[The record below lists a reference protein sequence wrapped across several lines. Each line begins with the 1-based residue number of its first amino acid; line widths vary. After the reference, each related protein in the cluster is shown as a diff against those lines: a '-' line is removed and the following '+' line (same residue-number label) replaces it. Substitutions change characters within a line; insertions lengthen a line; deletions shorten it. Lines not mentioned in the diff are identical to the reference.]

1 MCAIQGTGGR
11 RAPPA
16 APARTSRGSVRAN
29 FVSPRV
35 CRRVKNRS
43 WPIVRSAR
51 NFVPPF
57 KERVARAGESDGG
70 SVVSGT
76 VPRPLFFCL
85 RVRCRGQGE
94 GVRRIGSNANSEHH
108 WRAGTYAFA
117 YDCAC
122 SYYIRVL
129 FAVSFEGLP
138 GLVDAPTSA
147 RIDAAFVPPALSR
160 QKLLAVRAPHRTGS
174 ASHDPRRV
182 GLDLC
187 CQVTRLGF

>member
-1 MCAIQGTGGR
+1 MCTTHPRITNARGSGGALPVAGASRSTSTCRDFATLRRSRARVRLAEGAAKVPCAQISHRIINPTKARRMCAIQGTGGR

-16 APARTSRGSVRAN
+16 APARTSRGSARAN

-57 KERVARAGESDGG
+57 QERGARAGKSDGG
-70 SVVSGT
+70 SVVPGT

-94 GVRRIGSNANSEHH
+94 GVRRILTLMS
-108 WRAGTYAFA
+108 AF
-117 YDCAC
+117 
-122 SYYIRVL
+122 
-129 FAVSFEGLP
+129 F
-138 GLVDAPTSA
+138 
-147 RIDAAFVPPALSR
+147 
-160 QKLLAVRAPHRTGS
+160 
-174 ASHDPRRV
+174 
-182 GLDLC
+182 
-187 CQVTRLGF
+187 